1 MEINIQAFPRQVLLM
16 RLRTDNSIKNH
27 FYSTV
32 RKFLRTISK
41 VKSEGSTGITM
52 KSIKPSVLS
61 KIVENT

>member
-1 MEINIQAFPRQVLLM
+1 M